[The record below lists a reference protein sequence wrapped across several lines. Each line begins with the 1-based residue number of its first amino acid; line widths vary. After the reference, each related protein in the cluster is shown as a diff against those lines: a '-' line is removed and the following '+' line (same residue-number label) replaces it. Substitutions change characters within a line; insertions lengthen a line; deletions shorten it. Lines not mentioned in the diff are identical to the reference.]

1 MDKILYKYFDTS
13 ESCERNIYSSDFSK
27 AFNELGIK
35 DDDTL
40 FIHSDILSFGKIVD
54 ISTIMPSL
62 MYEIISLSPKGDIL
76 MPTYTYS
83 FTKNETYD
91 VEKTPSTVGSLT
103 NYFRNM
109 KETYRTLDPIF
120 SVSVLG
126 DSKYLECDPRNCFG
140 EKSVYAEIL
149 KSRGKIVMLGSKFDK
164 SLTFLHFI
172 EQQFGVHYR
181 KLKKFTGKKKVDN
194 NILEDYCYFYVR
206 EPRDTV
212 KINLDNL
219 ERYLSDKNLIKT
231 VGVGRGSISIIDSY
245 LLYEHCTLMLKS
257 SENFFLET
265 KGLE

>member
-1 MDKILYKYFDTS
+1 MDKILYKYFDTD

-54 ISTIMPSL
+54 ISTIMQSL
-62 MYEIISLSPKGDIL
+62 MCEIISSSPKGDIL
-76 MPTYTYS
+76 MPAYTYS
-83 FTKNETYD
+83 FTKNEIYD

-126 DSKYLECDPRNCFG
+126 DKKYLECDTRNCFG
-140 EKSVYAEIL
+140 EKSVYSEML

-172 EQQFGVHYR
+172 EQQFGVYYR
-181 KLKKFTGKKKVDN
+181 KLKKFIGDKKVNDN
-194 NILEDYCYFYVR
+194 LFEDYCYFYAR
-206 EPRDTV
+206 EPMDI
-212 KINLDNL
+212 INVNLLNL
-219 ERYLSDKNLIKT
+219 ERYVSDKNIIKT
-231 VGVGRGSISIIDSY
+231 VRVGLGSIAIIDAH
-245 LLYEHCTLMLKS
+245 LLYDHCMLLLRS
-257 SENFFLET
+257 DENFFLEM
-265 KGLE
+265 KV